1 MMMHAK
7 NLTYYNC
14 ENMFFCG
21 ARQYDALKCLYFL
34 ILKHTTKNQFDHFN
48 PKSIVDQEISRL
60 NMSKH
65 PADRERRDIK
75 THIGYINAMF

>member
-21 ARQYDALKCLYFL
+21 ATQYDILKCLT
-34 ILKHTTKNQFDHFN
+34 LKHTTKNEFDHYN
-48 PKSIVDQEISRL
+48 LKSIEDQEISRL

-65 PADRERRDIK
+65 SAEREGRDIK
-75 THIGYINAMF
+75 PHIEYINARF